1 MYVLACRHY
10 LVNESNKGE
19 SMKASK
25 IIIVVAVIAIA
36 GFIASKYFGARAS
49 VVDKK
54 AQWYIQLDKNG
65 DGSLSIEEL
74 KVLDTN
80 GDGVVTAEELTMYKI
95 PAEVLKEWDKDGDGS
110 ISLKELN
117 ACGC

>member
-1 MYVLACRHY
+1 
-10 LVNESNKGE
+10 
-19 SMKASK
+19 MKASK

-74 KVLDTN
+74 KVLDAN
-80 GDGVVTAEELTMYKI
+80 GDGVVTAEELSMYQI

-110 ISLKELN
+110 ISMKELN

>member
-1 MYVLACRHY
+1 
-10 LVNESNKGE
+10 
-19 SMKASK
+19 MKASK
-25 IIIVVAVIAIA
+25 IIVVVAVIAIA

-49 VVDKK
+49 AVDKQ
-54 AQWYIQLDKNG
+54 AQWYVQLDKNG

-74 KVLDTN
+74 KIVDAN
-80 GDGVVTAEELTMYKI
+80 GDGVVTVEEANMYQI
-95 PAEVLKEWDKDGDGS
+95 PAEVLKEWDTNGDGS

>member
-1 MYVLACRHY
+1 
-10 LVNESNKGE
+10 
-19 SMKASK
+19 MKASK
-25 IIIVVAVIAIA
+25 IIVVVAVIAIA

-49 VVDKK
+49 AVDKK
-54 AQWYIQLDKNG
+54 AQWYVQLDKNG

-74 KVLDTN
+74 KIVDAN
-80 GDGVVTAEELTMYKI
+80 GDGIVTVEEANMYKI
-95 PAEVLKEWDKDGDGS
+95 PAEVLKEWDTNGDGS

>member
-1 MYVLACRHY
+1 
-10 LVNESNKGE
+10 
-19 SMKASK
+19 MKASK
-25 IIIVVAVIAIA
+25 IIVVVAVIAIA

-49 VVDKK
+49 AVDKK

-95 PAEVLKEWDKDGDGS
+95 PAEVLKEWDTNGDGS

>member
-1 MYVLACRHY
+1 
-10 LVNESNKGE
+10 
-19 SMKASK
+19 MKASK
-25 IIIVVAVIAIA
+25 IVLAVVIIAIA

-49 VVDKK
+49 AVDKK

-65 DGSLSIEEL
+65 DGSLTIEEL
-74 KVLDTN
+74 KIMDAN
-80 GDGVVTAEELTMYKI
+80 GDGVVTVEEAAMYQI
-95 PAEVLKEWDKDGDGS
+95 PAEVLKEWDTNGDGS